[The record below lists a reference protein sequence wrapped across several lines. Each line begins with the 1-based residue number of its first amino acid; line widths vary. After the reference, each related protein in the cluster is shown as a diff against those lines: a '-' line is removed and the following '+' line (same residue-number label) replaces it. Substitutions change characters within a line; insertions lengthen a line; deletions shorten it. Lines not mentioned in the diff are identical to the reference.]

1 MKKKYLF
8 WSLSGI
14 LLICFICILI
24 LVLNGKISGFDNNI
38 YNLISNIISDR
49 MTSIMKFITFLGS
62 SYIIIT
68 ITLLLILFSNDRIYY
83 CINLISIFIIN
94 QLLKIIVARPR
105 PVDINIIIEKGYSF
119 PSGHSMVSMAVYG
132 LLIYFIYKKIEDK
145 FLKWFLIVLL
155 SILIILIGI
164 SRIYLGVHFASDV
177 LCGFILS
184 LIWLILFISIIEKK
198 RK

>member
-62 SYIIIT
+62 SYTIIT

-145 FLKWFLIVLL
+145 FLKWFLTVLI

>member
-145 FLKWFLIVLL
+145 FLKWFLTVLL

>member
-62 SYIIIT
+62 SYTIIT

-132 LLIYFIYKKIEDK
+132 LLIYFIYKEIEDK